1 MLVGERDQIAD
12 LSKVFGNKTDKPAD
26 KRKLSRSSCV
36 LIPIAAQ
43 YLSEFLQGESA
54 SYYRRKGLRCP

>member
-1 MLVGERDQIAD
+1 
-12 LSKVFGNKTDKPAD
+12 
-26 KRKLSRSSCV
+26 LSRSSCV

>member
-26 KRKLSRSSCV
+26 ERKFSGNSCV
-36 LIPIAAQ
+36 LISIAAQ
-43 YLSEFLQGESA
+43 YLSEFA
-54 SYYRRKGLRCP
+54 R